1 MPARKKQMQ
10 PKRNLISRTPVF
22 VWRSSAETTSQGP
35 DCRHCKFYIAGAR
48 PAELTGERERYFD
61 IFETTSS
68 KYRGDPYWD
77 EHLNTGEG
85 ASFAWNVYQL
95 SCPRC
100 GWWASGVTNFN
111 GEQFERVIEAGLRE
125 FEINDGRLAIKEV
138 VSHVSKRSEDIYTLT
153 PRKFEE
159 VVASV
164 YSSIGWRAELT
175 KQTRDGGVD
184 IICMKNSSG
193 ENCIIECKRY
203 SRSRKVGIEAVDR
216 LVGAAFRT
224 STKSA
229 HLVTTS
235 SFSTPAVKAK
245 KQAAEQ
251 GLELEL
257 VDGCDLLKLVG
268 AFSDPNLSVSDIE
281 KIYSDR

>member
-1 MPARKKQMQ
+1 MSAIKRDKNSMKKA
-10 PKRNLISRTPVF
+10 PVF
-22 VWRSSAETTSQGP
+22 VWRSSAQTTSQGP
-35 DCRHCKFYIAGAR
+35 DCRHCKFYIEGVS
-48 PAELTGERERYFD
+48 ESFLEGERK
-61 IFETTSS
+61 
-68 KYRGDPYWD
+68 KYYDVFRKTAHKYVGDPYWD
-77 EHLNTGEG
+77 EQESTGSG
-85 ASFAWNVYQL
+85 GTFAWHVYEL
-95 SCPRC
+95 LCPRC

-111 GEQFERVIEAGLRE
+111 GEHFERIIEAGLRE
-125 FEINDGRLAIKEV
+125 FEINDGELAIGEV
-138 VSHVSKRSEDIYTLT
+138 ISHVSKRSEDIFTLT

-164 YSSIGWRAELT
+164 YSSIGWRVELT

-184 IICMKNSSG
+184 IICLRNYSG
-193 ENCIIECKRY
+193 ETCIVECKRY
-203 SRSRKVGIEAVDR
+203 SRSRKVGIAAVDR

-235 SFSTPAVKAK
+235 SFSTPAIKAK
-245 KQAAEQ
+245 RQAAEQ

-257 VDGCDLLKLVG
+257 VDGSDLLKLVG
-268 AFSDPNLSVSDIE
+268 AFSDPTLSVNDIM